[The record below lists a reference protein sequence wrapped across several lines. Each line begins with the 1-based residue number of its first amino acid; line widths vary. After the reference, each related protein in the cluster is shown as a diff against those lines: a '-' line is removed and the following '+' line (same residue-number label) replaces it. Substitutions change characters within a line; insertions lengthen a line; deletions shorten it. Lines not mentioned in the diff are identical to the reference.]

1 MILKYEGKLRPPR
14 AGRPLLTVRAPAPY
28 IEGMEK
34 HPFVVYTASD
44 QKYGDFLIDHW
55 YRSLRENVDL
65 SRTDVR
71 VLDYGLSTAQ
81 RYYLEHEGASV
92 IRCVKDGHVTVIRFR
107 DLARDLRT
115 QGYSQVMAVDGGDV
129 VFQGD
134 VAPLF
139 ELRPDRFR
147 AVPEDLNS
155 GFDLFLREEY
165 FTRPTIAAIRRST
178 ALRPQINAGLLVGPR
193 DQFLALCD
201 QVGWQVLDPTVFGP
215 DQLVVNQ
222 VLNDRGYVPLPGWW
236 NFVVA
241 TSRTQFIIEDGRFLT
256 KEDHRVI
263 PVVHNAGNWKF
274 LRPIRDFGYGPGH
287 NQVKA
292 EVLSTLK
299 FLHQS
304 NDLFQTTRGRL
315 RRFARSAWERALIP

>member
-1 MILKYEGKLRPPR
+1 
-14 AGRPLLTVRAPAPY
+14 
-28 IEGMEK
+28 MEA

-55 YRSLRENVDL
+55 FRSLRENADL

-71 VLDYGLSTAQ
+71 ILDYGLSTAQ

-92 IRCVKDGHVTVIRFR
+92 IPCVKDGHVAVIRFR
-107 DLARDLRT
+107 DLAQDLRT
-115 QGYSQVMAVDGGDV
+115 QAYSQVMAVDGGDV
-129 VFQGD
+129 IFQAD
-134 VAPLF
+134 VSMLF
-139 ELRPDRFR
+139 ELYPDRFR

-165 FTRPTIAAIRRST
+165 FTRQTIAAIRRST
-178 ALRPQINAGLLVGPR
+178 ALRPQINAGLLVAPR
-193 DQFLALCD
+193 DRFLALCD
-201 QVGWQVLDPTVFGP
+201 QVSRLVLDPSAFGP

-222 VLNDRGYVPLPGWW
+222 VLHDSGYVPLPGGW

-241 TSRTQFIIEDGRFLT
+241 TAKAEFIIENGRFLT
-256 KEDHRVI
+256 KDDRRLI

-274 LRPIRDFGYGPGH
+274 LRPIRDFGYGPGR
-287 NQVKA
+287 NQVKSD
-292 EVLSTLK
+292 VLSTLK

-315 RRFARSAWERALIP
+315 RRFARTAWERALIP